1 MMTSSFESEIPSKP
15 LLEAFDLRHSFVE
28 GEHTTEVL
36 SGVSLKVE
44 PGEIT
49 AVVGPSGCGK
59 STLLYLL
66 GLLDRPDQ
74 GNIFLRGKEVSDC
87 DDKTRTTL
95 RNQEIGF
102 IFQFHF
108 LIKEL
113 SALENVALPL
123 RKAGDSIPQSRKKA
137 QVSLTKLGLGDKSHR
152 FANKLSGGEQQRVA
166 IARAIVNSPSIV
178 LADEPTG
185 NLDSENSNKVFN
197 LLSNLA
203 TDENLSILLVT
214 HNNELAMKCNRVIEM
229 RDGLIT
235 NSL

>member
-1 MMTSSFESEIPSKP
+1 MTSSLGSEIPSKS

-28 GEHTTEVL
+28 GDLTTEVL

-74 GNIFLRGKEVSDC
+74 GNIFLRGKEVSGC

-123 RKAGDSIPQSRKKA
+123 RKAGNSILESRKKA
-137 QVSLTKLGLGDKSHR
+137 QASLTKLGLGDKSHR

-197 LLSNLA
+197 LLSKLA

-229 RDGLIT
+229 RDGVIT

>member
-1 MMTSSFESEIPSKP
+1 MTSSFESEIPSKP

-28 GEHTTEVL
+28 GELTNEVL

-123 RKAGDSIPQSRKKA
+123 RKAGDSIPESRKKA
-137 QVSLTKLGLGDKSHR
+137 QASLTKLGLGDKSHR

-197 LLSNLA
+197 LLSKLA